1 MYMYLHTLRVQGY
14 KRLVDINIQFNGATF
29 LIGQNNCGKSSLL
42 KAIEHLL
49 SNKQIGITDFYSE
62 KDPDSGESVIA
73 TDKVIMTAEF
83 RNVSLESNTWKGFR
97 GRTYSYDLEE
107 NSTETGIS
115 IIYKKEW
122 EPGKAPIQYLK
133 AFERVL
139 KGEYSAVTKIEQL
152 VELGIDEQL
161 VLEAFDKTQGNIS
174 PKLKEKLDY
183 IDDLWD
189 LTENE
194 TYFKNPGGI
203 PGNVLSRLPR
213 YLLIP
218 AEAGEYELSKSTGTL
233 QKTLKEL
240 FKEVRDNSQ
249 NYAQAQGFLNS
260 LAAELDPQDETSDFG
275 QMLSQ
280 LNDVMSAVFPES
292 SVHVNANL
300 TNPDEV
306 LVPQFTIEM
315 ESNIKTSVENQ
326 GTGMIRSAVF
336 SLLRFRKIWEEQRE
350 THNER
355 GLVICFE
362 EPEIFLHPSAAN
374 QMRNTIYELVSSDSQ
389 IVASTHSPYMID
401 LSRKPKQNLVRFAKE
416 AVGSS
421 TTNFSVSDAF
431 NGLQDEDKTYVKMIL
446 KIDDYVARAFFSNRT
461 ILVEGDTED
470 IVIRETT
477 NRLPKTIY
485 DSVISNC
492 EVIKGRGKPVL
503 KSLILYLKAVGIEPV
518 VMHDSDSGVA
528 GAVVHNEPIR
538 VALNNDANLIVL
550 ERCLEDILDYQAPSA
565 EKPYR
570 AYRETIGWGSEY
582 SDVPQNW
589 RNVYEALMGIE
600 APEI

>member
-1 MYMYLHTLRVQGY
+1 MYLHKLRVQGF
-14 KRLVDINIQFNGATF
+14 KRLVDVDVEFNEATF

-42 KAIEHLL
+42 KAIAHLL
-49 SNKQIGITDFYSE
+49 SNKQIAIEDFYSE
-62 KDPDSGESVIA
+62 KDEDSGGSTIA
-73 TDKVIMTAEF
+73 TEKVVMTAEF
-83 RNVSLESNTWKGFR
+83 RNVSEESKQWRGFK
-97 GRTYSYDLEE
+97 GRTYTYAIDESVDE
-107 NSTETGIS
+107 SGVS

-122 EPGKAPIQYLK
+122 EPGKPPVQFLK
-133 AFERVL
+133 AYERVL
-139 KGEYSAVTKIEQL
+139 KEDFSSVKKIEDLIQ
-152 VELGIDEQL
+152 LGISENI
-161 VLEAFDKTQGNIS
+161 VLEAFDKSSGTIS
-174 PKLKEKLDY
+174 SKLKEKLDY
-183 IDDLWD
+183 IDEIWD

-194 TYFKNPGGI
+194 TFFKNPGGI

-218 AEAGEYELSKSTGTL
+218 AEAGEYELSKPSGTL

-249 NYAQAQGFLNS
+249 NYEQAQIYLNS
-260 LAAELDPQDETSDFG
+260 LATELDPQDKDSDFG
-275 QMLSQ
+275 QMLEQ
-280 LNDVMSAVFPES
+280 LNDVMCTVFPES

-300 TNPDEV
+300 TNPDDV

-315 ESNIKTSVENQ
+315 ESNIKTPVESQ

-336 SLLRFRKIWEEQRE
+336 SLLRFRKIWEEQRGIE
-350 THNER
+350 NER
-355 GLVICFE
+355 GLIIGFE

-374 QMRNTIYELVSSDSQ
+374 QMRNTIYDLVSSNSQ

-401 LSRKPKQNLVRFAKE
+401 LSKKPRQNLIRFTKE
-416 AVGSS
+416 RVGST
-421 TTNFSVSDAF
+421 TTNFSVSKAF
-431 NGLQDEDKTYVKMIL
+431 NQLQGDDKSYVKMIL

-477 NRLPKTIY
+477 KRLPKPIH
-485 DSVISNC
+485 DKVIGNC

-518 VMHDSDSGVA
+518 VMHDSDSGVK

-538 VALNNDANLIVL
+538 AALDNDSNLFVL
-550 ERCLEDILDYQAPSA
+550 ERCMEDILDYPPPSSD
-565 EKPYR
+565 KPYR
-570 AYRETIGWGSEY
+570 AFIETNKWGSTYDDIPER
-582 SDVPQNW
+582 W
-589 RNVYEALMGIE
+589 RDIYEGLMDIQ
-600 APEI
+600 IK

>member
-1 MYMYLHTLRVQGY
+1 MYLHTLKVQGFR
-14 KRLVDINIQFNGATF
+14 RLIDIDIEFNGATF

-49 SNKQIGITDFYSE
+49 SNKQIGLSDFYSE
-62 KDPDSGESVIA
+62 TDPESGESVIA
-73 TDKVIMTAEF
+73 TEKVVMIAEF
-83 RNVSLESNTWKGFR
+83 RNVNEESTEWKGFK
-97 GRTYSYDLEE
+97 GRTYTYAIDEDSG
-107 NSTETGIS
+107 ETGVS
-115 IIYKKEW
+115 IFYKKEW
-122 EPGKAPIQYLK
+122 EPGKAPVQFLK
-133 AFERVL
+133 AYERVI
-139 KGEYSAVTKIEQL
+139 KDEFASIKKIEEL
-152 VELGIDEQL
+152 IELGISERV
-161 VLEAFDKTQGNIS
+161 VLEAFDKTRGS
-174 PKLKEKLDY
+174 LTGKPKEKLDY
-183 IDDLWD
+183 IDELWN

-194 TYFKNPGGI
+194 VFFKNPGGI

-218 AEAGEYELSKSTGTL
+218 AEAGEYELSKPTGTL

-240 FKEVRDNSQ
+240 FKEVRDKSQ
-249 NYAQAQGFLNS
+249 NYEQAQGFLNS
-260 LAAELDPQDETSDFG
+260 LASELDPQDQSSDFG
-275 QMLSQ
+275 KMLSQ
-280 LNDVMSAVFPES
+280 LNTVMSSVFPES

-300 TNPDEV
+300 SNPDDV

-315 ESNIKTSVENQ
+315 ESNIKTPVENQ

-336 SLLRFRKIWEEQRE
+336 SLLRFRKMWEEQRNVQ
-350 THNER
+350 NER
-355 GLVICFE
+355 GLIICFE

-374 QMRNTIYELVSSDSQ
+374 QMRNTIYELVSENSQ

-401 LSRKPKQNLVRFAKE
+401 LSRKPRQNLVRFFKE
-416 AVGSS
+416 SIGSR
-421 TTNFSVSDAF
+421 TINFSVSDAF
-431 NGLQDEDKTYVKMIL
+431 NNLQEDDKSYVKMVL

-470 IVIRETT
+470 IIIRETT
-477 NRLPKTIY
+477 NRLPKEIY

-538 VALNNDANLIVL
+538 LALNNDDNLIVL
-550 ERCLEDILDYQAPSA
+550 ERCMEDILDYPAPSS
-565 EKPYR
+565 EKPYK
-570 AYRETIGWGSEY
+570 AYKETVSWGEAY
-582 SDVPQNW
+582 EDVPKKW
-589 RNVYEALMGIE
+589 RDIYESLVGI
-600 APEI
+600 